1 MCPATWCQ
9 APRAR
14 AAAEQARK
22 RRRRFS
28 AVRRPATCT
37 HQLPAA
43 VRRGSDWQGGVV
55 TRRWSGGLI
64 GGGAWPGV
72 GTRPLRRAGGSDGDG
87 GRARVQRSHRP
98 WARRQHCGRTA
109 QQGRGREREP
119 EGASGGAWQRV
130 ARGKVARMLFVALCL
145 LHWALACRTCVDG
158 TSYSRGLS
166 EADAKDLCNSA
177 AVARALGAAMDE
189 VSEAARRRASAA
201 AAWGSLLARA
211 AAAHRGANETLGK
224 RAAEEVTRLLAEGD
238 LQARAAAL
246 GEQARA
252 HEAAIVGVV
261 TTFLSF
267 SGSATSDTT
276 GRLCVEKS
284 TDAAQITREG
294 EANTATRLSQ
304 LGCTAAEGEINAL
317 KDKLIA
323 GTTLYNVQGPNKKNI
338 KGETLAEQLAQ
349 PTPFT
354 MAGHSNSYHDLSGT
368 SQKGCPLTQFRS
380 HTSVTSGG
388 VITLAA
394 ALDSGH
400 EQYDSK
406 GDNSKGYAWKP
417 TWNGILIMT
426 PASHA
431 NMVTSNT
438 ADTSMEWT
446 KGATAA
452 MTALAANATQTLAT
466 HRQLE
471 LACKQKRTTCST
483 PRQNAMSA
491 LLAHQAERED
501 AETEDTSGDPQA
513 PAGEKRHAESTGTD
527 SKAQRNKHATS
538 GDMRTDTA
546 KGTETQST
554 CTARGGTWDA
564 QQGQCSTASGQK
576 HRGAAMAA
584 AASLL
589 ARTATT
595 TGTRA

>member
-55 TRRWSGGLI
+55 TRLWSGGLI

-72 GTRPLRRAGGSDGDG
+72 GTVPLRRAGGSDGVG
-87 GRARVQRSHRP
+87 GRARMQRSHRP

-158 TSYSRGLS
+158 ASFSRGLS

-177 AVARALGAAMDE
+177 AVARALGKAMDE

-267 SGSATSDTT
+267 SGSATSDTN
-276 GRLCVEKS
+276 GRLCVETS
-284 TDAAQITREG
+284 SSAAQITQEG

-304 LGCTAAEGEINAL
+304 LGSTAAEGEINAL
-317 KDKLIA
+317 KEKLIA
-323 GTTLYNVQGPNKKNI
+323 GTTLYNVQGPSKKNI
-338 KGETLAEQLAQ
+338 KGATLAEQLAQ
-349 PTPFT
+349 PTAFAMPSN
-354 MAGHSNSYHDLSGT
+354 SNSYHAVSADSE
-368 SQKGCPLTQFRS
+368 KGCPLTQFRS

-394 ALDSGH
+394 ALENSH

-406 GDNSKGYAWKP
+406 GDSTKGYAWKP

-438 ADTSMEWT
+438 ADTSMAWT

-483 PRQNAMSA
+483 PRQNAMRE

-527 SKAQRNKHATS
+527 SKAQRNKHGTS

-564 QQGQCSTASGQK
+564 QQGQCSTASRQK

>member
-1 MCPATWCQ
+1 
-9 APRAR
+9 
-14 AAAEQARK
+14 
-22 RRRRFS
+22 
-28 AVRRPATCT
+28 
-37 HQLPAA
+37 
-43 VRRGSDWQGGVV
+43 
-55 TRRWSGGLI
+55 
-64 GGGAWPGV
+64 
-72 GTRPLRRAGGSDGDG
+72 
-87 GRARVQRSHRP
+87 
-98 WARRQHCGRTA
+98 
-109 QQGRGREREP
+109 
-119 EGASGGAWQRV
+119 
-130 ARGKVARMLFVALCL
+130 MLFVALCL

-158 TSYSRGLS
+158 TSFSRGLS

-211 AAAHRGANETLGK
+211 AAAHRGANETLGN

-267 SGSATSDTT
+267 SGSATSDTN

-284 TDAAQITREG
+284 SNAAQITREG

-304 LGCTAAEGEINAL
+304 LGCTDAEEEINAL
-317 KDKLIA
+317 KEKLVA
-323 GTTLYNVQGPNKKNI
+323 GTTLYDVQGPNKKNI
-338 KGETLAEQLAQ
+338 KGATLAEQLAQ
-349 PTPFT
+349 PTTFT
-354 MAGHSNSYHDLSGT
+354 MAGHTNSYHAVSA
-368 SQKGCPLTQFRS
+368 QPKGMPADTVQEPHHNRQRRRHHTHGRTRKRS
-380 HTSVTSGG
+380 RTVQST
-388 VITLAA
+388 
-394 ALDSGH
+394 
-400 EQYDSK
+400 
-406 GDNSKGYAWKP
+406 GDTSKGYAWKP

-426 PASHA
+426 PASQA

-438 ADTSMEWT
+438 DDTSMAWT
-446 KGATAA
+446 KGARAA
-452 MTALAANATQTLAT
+452 MTALAANATQTLTT

-483 PRQNAMSA
+483 PRQNAMSE

-501 AETEDTSGDPQA
+501 AETEATSGDPQA

-527 SKAQRNKHATS
+527 SKAQRHKHDTS
-538 GDMRTDTA
+538 GDMRTNTA